1 MTEQPS
7 SGSHLASTSVPVTSG
22 HLPPWEVA
30 ELPEPLPFSV
40 RNAFK
45 IIGPGAIM
53 LAASIG
59 GGEWLVGPATVIK
72 HGPGVLWI
80 ATVAIVLQL
89 IFNLEGIRYTL
100 YTGEPALSG
109 IMRLKPGCRFWGGAY
124 VLLTAMQLG
133 VPALAP
139 ATAVTVFG
147 MMMDRVPTAAPTDQ
161 ESRAV
166 EKSVDGEDAVRLHQQ
181 QQQQQAASDRG
192 TLLKITYGI
201 IAITLV
207 ILMFGGTIERML
219 EIASWFMI
227 AYIFIFL
234 IAVNLWF
241 VPGDIWASTLAGF
254 FEFGNWPTGV
264 EPLLMAT
271 FFATA
276 GSGGIGNLTIS
287 NWIRDK
293 GFGMGA
299 IVGAIPSAVGA
310 KEVRLSHVGKVFAI
324 TADNLRRWKIWWRY
338 VVLDQMWLWAAGCF
352 CGMFLN
358 VNLARAII
366 PEGTDLSKVG
376 AGAFQAQYMAEH
388 FWRGLWIL
396 GLLNGFWILFSTQL
410 GNTDVL
416 VRTLTDTLWTASRR
430 VRSWREGSI
439 ATVYYSLL
447 LVFTAWGLIAV
458 HLGTAMTLFKYLGT
472 MAGVVMS
479 IAGVQLYL
487 VNTRLLPRELQ
498 PSWWRKAALLICSL
512 AYGAMSLVAGYD
524 VVSKWFA

>member
-1 MTEQPS
+1 MNDQS
-7 SGSHLASTSVPVTSG
+7 NSDSKRLLGG
-22 HLPPWEVA
+22 QLPPWEVA
-30 ELPEPLPFSV
+30 ELPEPLPFSF

-45 IIGPGAIM
+45 VIGPGAIM

-59 GGEWLVGPATVIK
+59 GGEWLIGPATVIK

-100 YTGEPALSG
+100 YTGEPAISG

-139 ATAVTVFG
+139 AAAVTVFG
-147 MMMDRVPTAAPTDQ
+147 MMMDRVPVEAPEDK
-161 ESRAV
+161 ELREA
-166 EKSVDGEDAVRLHQQ
+166 EKSGDATVSAGLQQ
-181 QQQQQAASDRG
+181 RRERAASDRG
-192 TLLKITYGI
+192 KLLKITYGI
-201 IAITLV
+201 IVVTLLM
-207 ILMFGGTIERML
+207 LMFGGTIERML
-219 EIASWFMI
+219 EWSSWFMI

-234 IAVNLWF
+234 IAVNVWF
-241 VPGDIWASTLAGF
+241 VPSEQWLITLRGF
-254 FEFGNWPTGV
+254 VSFGEWPQGV

-287 NWIRDK
+287 NWVRDK

-299 IVGAIPSAVGA
+299 VVGAIPSAVGA
-310 KEVRLSHVGKVFAI
+310 KEIRLSHVGKVFAI
-324 TADNLRRWKIWWRY
+324 TLDNMRRWRIWWRY
-338 VVLDQMWLWAAGCF
+338 VVIDQVWVWALGCF

-358 VNLARAII
+358 VNLAQAII
-366 PEGTDLSKVG
+366 KPGTDLSKIG
-376 AGAFQAQYMAEH
+376 AGAFQAQYMAEN
-388 FWRGLWIL
+388 FWSALWIL

-416 VRTLTDTLWTASRR
+416 IRTLTDTLWTASSR
-430 VRSWREGSI
+430 VRTWRDGSI
-439 ATVYYSLL
+439 AKVYYSLL
-447 LVFTAWGLIAV
+447 FVFTAWGLVAV
-458 HLGTAMTLFKYLGT
+458 HLGSAMTLFKYLGT
-472 MAGVVMS
+472 MAGVVMA

-512 AYGAMSLVAGYD
+512 AYGTMSLIAITD
-524 VVSKWFA
+524 VVRKWFA

>member
-1 MTEQPS
+1 MNGVPS
-7 SGSHLASTSVPVTSG
+7 SDSESLSSG
-22 HLPPWEVA
+22 QLPPWEVA
-30 ELPEPLPFSV
+30 ELPEPLPFSI

-72 HGPGVLWI
+72 HGPNVLWI

-100 YTGEPALSG
+100 YTGEPAISG

-124 VLLTAMQLG
+124 VLLTAFQLG

-139 ATAVTVFG
+139 AAAVTVFG
-147 MMMDRVPTAAPTDQ
+147 MMQNRVPVAAPSDQ
-161 ESRAV
+161 EWQDVAHAGAV
-166 EKSVDGEDAVRLHQQ
+166 EADALLRNQE
-181 QQQQQAASDRG
+181 QQAAKDARFN
-192 TLLKITYGI
+192 LKITYGVI
-201 IAITLV
+201 LVTLL

-219 EIASWFMI
+219 EWASWFMI

-234 IAVNLWF
+234 IAVNVWF
-241 VPGDIWASTLAGF
+241 VKADVWAGTLRGF
-254 FEFGNWPTGV
+254 FSFGEWPTGI
-264 EPLLMAT
+264 EPLLMAS

-299 IVGAIPSAVGA
+299 VVGAIPSAVGA
-310 KEVRLSHVGKVFAI
+310 KQIHLSHVGKVFAI
-324 TADNLRRWKIWWRY
+324 TSENLRRWRTWWRY
-338 VVLDQMWLWAAGCF
+338 VVIDQVWVWALGCF
-352 CGMFLN
+352 LGMFLN
-358 VNLARAII
+358 VNLAQAII
-366 PEGTDLSKVG
+366 PKGTDLSKIG

-388 FWRGLWIL
+388 FWSALWIL

-416 VRTLTDTLWTASRR
+416 VRTLTDTLWTASSR
-430 VRSWREGSI
+430 VRQWRDGSI
-439 ATVYYSLL
+439 AKVYYSLL
-447 LVFTAWGLIAV
+447 FVFTAWGLIAV
-458 HLGTAMTLFKYLGT
+458 HLGTAMQLFQYLAT

-498 PSWWRKAALLICSL
+498 PSWWRKAALLLCSL
-512 AYGAMSLVAGYD
+512 AYGMMSVVAITN
-524 VVSKWFA
+524 VVRKWFT

>member
-7 SGSHLASTSVPVTSG
+7 LGSHLASANVTSTSG
-22 HLPPWEVA
+22 QLPPWEVA

-59 GGEWLVGPATVIK
+59 GGEWLIGPATVIM

-147 MMMDRVPTAAPTDQ
+147 MMMNRVPVEAPSDKEVQAAD
-161 ESRAV
+161 
-166 EKSVDGEDAVRLHQQ
+166 KSGEALASAELQQ
-181 QQQQQAASDRG
+181 QREQAKSDRS

-201 IAITLV
+201 IVVTLL

-219 EIASWFMI
+219 EWASWFMI

-234 IAVNLWF
+234 IAVNLRF
-241 VPGDIWASTLAGF
+241 VPGAVWLSTLAGF
-254 FEFGNWPTGV
+254 FDFGNWPTGV
-264 EPLLMAT
+264 DPLLMAT

-287 NWIRDK
+287 NWVRDK

-299 IVGAIPSAVGA
+299 VVGAIPSAVGA

-324 TADNLRRWKIWWRY
+324 TADNLRRWRLWWKY
-338 VVLDQMWLWAAGCF
+338 VVLDQVWLWALGCF

-358 VNLARAII
+358 VNLAQAII
-366 PEGTDLSKVG
+366 KPGTDLSKIG
-376 AGAFQAQYMAEH
+376 AGAFQAQYMAKH
-388 FWRGLWIL
+388 FWQGLWVL

-416 VRTLTDTLWTASRR
+416 IRTLTDTLWTASSR
-430 VRSWREGSI
+430 VRRWRDGSI
-439 ATVYYSLL
+439 AKVYYSLL

-472 MAGVVMS
+472 MAGVVMA

>member
-1 MTEQPS
+1 MTEP
-7 SGSHLASTSVPVTSG
+7 PTSG
-22 HLPPWEVA
+22 VSAPSASGRDSRGQLPPWEVA

-59 GGEWLVGPATVIK
+59 GGEWLSGPATVTK

-100 YTGEPALSG
+100 YTGEPAISG

-139 ATAVTVFG
+139 AAAVTVFG
-147 MMMDRVPTAAPTDQ
+147 MMQNRVPIAPPSDDEWQ
-161 ESRAV
+161 DVAHAGAV
-166 EKSVDGEDAVRLHQQ
+166 EAEALLQKQQ
-181 QQQQQAASDRG
+181 VQAALDVRFN
-192 TLLKITYGI
+192 LKITYGI
-201 IAITLV
+201 IVVTLL

-219 EIASWFMI
+219 EWASWFMI

-234 IAVNLWF
+234 TAVNLWF
-241 VPGDIWASTLAGF
+241 VPAKIWGSTLAGF
-254 FEFGNWPTGV
+254 FEFGYWPTGV
-264 EPLLMAT
+264 EPLMIAT

-276 GSGGIGNLTIS
+276 GSGGIGNLTIT

-293 GFGMGA
+293 GFGMGGV
-299 IVGAIPSAVGA
+299 VGAIPSAVGA
-310 KEVRLSHVGKVFAI
+310 KQVHLSHVGKVFAI
-324 TADNLRRWKIWWRY
+324 TADNMRRWRIWWRY
-338 VVLDQMWLWAAGCF
+338 VVIDQVWLWALGCF
-352 CGMFLN
+352 LGMFLN

-366 PEGTDLSKVG
+366 PQGTDLSKIG
-376 AGAFQAQYMAEH
+376 AGAFQAQYMAQH
-388 FWRGLWIL
+388 FWSALWIL

-430 VRSWREGSI
+430 VRSWRDGSI
-439 ATVYYSLL
+439 ARIYYSLL
-447 LVFTAWGLIAV
+447 FVFTAWGLIAV
-458 HLGTAMTLFKYLGT
+458 HFGTAMTLFQYLGT
-472 MAGVVMS
+472 MAGIVMS
-479 IAGVQLYL
+479 IAGVQLYF
-487 VNTRLLPRELQ
+487 VNTRLLPPELQ
-498 PSWWRKAALLICSL
+498 PSWWRKGALLLCSA
-512 AYGAMSLVAGYD
+512 AYGAMSIFAITN
-524 VVSKWFA
+524 VVRKWFA

>member
-1 MTEQPS
+1 MNEPTTSARP
-7 SGSHLASTSVPVTSG
+7 HSTSGT
-22 HLPPWEVA
+22 LPPWDVA
-30 ELPEPLPFSV
+30 ELPQPLPFSF

-45 IIGPGAIM
+45 VIGPGAIM

-80 ATVAIVLQL
+80 ATVAILLQV

-100 YTGEPALSG
+100 YTGEPAISG
-109 IMRLKPGCRFWGGAY
+109 IMRLKPGCRVWGGVY

-139 ATAVTVFG
+139 AAAVTVFG
-147 MMMDRVPTAAPTDQ
+147 MMQNRVPVAAPSEKEVQT
-161 ESRAV
+161 A
-166 EKSVDGEDAVRLHQQ
+166 EKSTDLSDAVRVQKQQ
-181 QQQQQAASDRG
+181 EQATGDRS
-192 TLLKITYGI
+192 TLLYITYGI
-201 IAITLV
+201 ILVTLLM
-207 ILMFGGTIERML
+207 LMFGGTIERML
-219 EIASWFMI
+219 EWSSWFMI
-227 AYIFIFL
+227 GYIFIFL

-241 VPGDIWASTLAGF
+241 VPLETWKSTLRGF
-254 FEFGNWPTGV
+254 VSFGEWPTGV

-287 NWIRDK
+287 NWVRDK
-293 GFGMGA
+293 GFGMGSV
-299 IVGAIPSAVGA
+299 VGAIPSAVGA
-310 KEVRLSHVGKVFAI
+310 KEVRLSHIGKVFAI
-324 TADNLRRWKIWWRY
+324 TTENLGRWRTWWRY
-338 VVLDQMWLWAAGCF
+338 VVLDQVWVWALGCF

-366 PEGTDLSKVG
+366 PQGTDLSKVG

-388 FWRGLWIL
+388 FWSALWIL

-416 VRTLTDTLWTASRR
+416 VRTLTDTLWTASSR
-430 VRSWREGSI
+430 VRRWRDGSI
-439 ATVYYSLL
+439 AKVYYTLL
-447 LVFTAWGLIAV
+447 LIFTAWGLVAV
-458 HLGTAMTLFKYLGT
+458 HLGTAMELFRYLGT
-472 MAGVVMS
+472 MAGFVMS

-512 AYGAMSLVAGYD
+512 AYGTMSVIAITD
-524 VVSKWFA
+524 VVRKWLA

>member
-1 MTEQPS
+1 MNDQS
-7 SGSHLASTSVPVTSG
+7 SSASESNRSG
-22 HLPPWEVA
+22 QLPPWEVA
-30 ELPEPLPFSV
+30 ELPEPLPFSI

-45 IIGPGAIM
+45 IIGPGAIL

-59 GGEWLVGPATVIK
+59 GGEWLIGPAITIQ

-100 YTGEPALSG
+100 YTGEPAISG

-147 MMMDRVPTAAPTDQ
+147 MMMDRVPVEAPEEKELRD
-161 ESRAV
+161 A
-166 EKSVDGEDAVRLHQQ
+166 EKSGDVTASSALQQ
-181 QQQQQAASDRG
+181 QRERAASDRG
-192 TLLKITYGI
+192 KLLKITYGI
-201 IAITLV
+201 IIVTLLM
-207 ILMFGGTIERML
+207 LMFGGTIERML
-219 EIASWFMI
+219 EWSSWFMI

-234 IAVNLWF
+234 IAVNVWF
-241 VPGDIWASTLAGF
+241 VPAEQWLITLRGF
-254 FEFGNWPTGV
+254 VSFGEWPQGV

-299 IVGAIPSAVGA
+299 VVGAIPSAVGA
-310 KEVRLSHVGKVFAI
+310 KEIRLSHVGKVFAI
-324 TADNLRRWKIWWRY
+324 TLDNMRRWRIWWRY
-338 VVLDQMWLWAAGCF
+338 VVIDQVWVWALGCF

-358 VNLARAII
+358 VNLAQAII
-366 PEGTDLSKVG
+366 KPGTDLSKIG

-388 FWRGLWIL
+388 FWSALWIL

-416 VRTLTDTLWTASRR
+416 IRTLTDTLWTASSR
-430 VRSWREGSI
+430 VRSWRDGSI
-439 ATVYYSLL
+439 AKVYYSLL
-447 LVFTAWGLIAV
+447 FVFTAWGLVAV
-458 HLGTAMTLFKYLGT
+458 HLGSAMTLFKYLGT
-472 MAGVVMS
+472 MAGVVMA

-498 PSWWRKAALLICSL
+498 PSWWRKAALLICSA
-512 AYGAMSLVAGYD
+512 AYGTMSLIAITD
-524 VVSKWFA
+524 VVRKWFA

>member
-1 MTEQPS
+1 
-7 SGSHLASTSVPVTSG
+7 
-22 HLPPWEVA
+22 
-30 ELPEPLPFSV
+30 
-40 RNAFK
+40 
-45 IIGPGAIM
+45 M

-59 GGEWLVGPATVIK
+59 GGEWLIGPATVIK

-100 YTGEPALSG
+100 YTGEPAISG

-139 ATAVTVFG
+139 AAAVTVFG
-147 MMMDRVPTAAPTDQ
+147 MMMDRVPVEAPEDK
-161 ESRAV
+161 ELREA
-166 EKSVDGEDAVRLHQQ
+166 EKSGDATVSAGLQQ
-181 QQQQQAASDRG
+181 RRERAASDRG
-192 TLLKITYGI
+192 KLLKITYGI
-201 IAITLV
+201 IVVTLLM
-207 ILMFGGTIERML
+207 LMFGGTIERML
-219 EIASWFMI
+219 EWSSWFMI

-234 IAVNLWF
+234 IAVNVWF
-241 VPGDIWASTLAGF
+241 VPSEQWLITLRGF
-254 FEFGNWPTGV
+254 VSFGEWPQGV

-287 NWIRDK
+287 NWVRDK

-299 IVGAIPSAVGA
+299 VVGAIPSAVGA
-310 KEVRLSHVGKVFAI
+310 KEIRLSHVGKVFAI
-324 TADNLRRWKIWWRY
+324 TLDNMRRWRIWWRY
-338 VVLDQMWLWAAGCF
+338 VVIDQVWVWALGCF

-358 VNLARAII
+358 VNLAQAII
-366 PEGTDLSKVG
+366 KPGTDLSKIG
-376 AGAFQAQYMAEH
+376 AGAFQAQYMAEN
-388 FWRGLWIL
+388 FWSALWIL

-416 VRTLTDTLWTASRR
+416 IRTLTDTLWTASSR
-430 VRSWREGSI
+430 VRTWRDGSI
-439 ATVYYSLL
+439 AKVYYSLL
-447 LVFTAWGLIAV
+447 FVFTAWGLVAV
-458 HLGTAMTLFKYLGT
+458 HLGSAMTLFKYLGT
-472 MAGVVMS
+472 MAGVVMA

-512 AYGAMSLVAGYD
+512 AYGTMSLIAITD
-524 VVSKWFA
+524 VVRKWFA

>member
-7 SGSHLASTSVPVTSG
+7 SGTHLASANVTVASG
-22 HLPPWEVA
+22 QLPPWEVA
-30 ELPEPLPFSV
+30 ELPEPLPFSI
-40 RNAFK
+40 RNMFK

-59 GGEWLVGPATVIK
+59 GGEWLIGPATVIM

-80 ATVAIVLQL
+80 ATIAIVLQVL
-89 IFNLEGIRYTL
+89 FNLEGIRYTL

-109 IMRLKPGCRFWGGAY
+109 IMRLKPGCRFWGGAF

-147 MMMDRVPTAAPTDQ
+147 MMMDRVPAEAPGEKEVREAEKTGDASTSSELQQ
-161 ESRAV
+161 ERERAI
-166 EKSVDGEDAVRLHQQ
+166 
-181 QQQQQAASDRG
+181 SDRS

-201 IAITLV
+201 IVVTLL

-219 EIASWFMI
+219 EWASWFMI
-227 AYIFIFL
+227 VYIFIFL

-254 FEFGNWPTGV
+254 FDFGNWPTGV

-299 IVGAIPSAVGA
+299 VVGAIPSAVGA

-324 TADNLRRWKIWWRY
+324 TADNLRRWRLWWKY
-338 VVLDQMWLWAAGCF
+338 VVLDQVWLWALGCF

-366 PEGTDLSKVG
+366 PQGTDLSKVG
-376 AGAFQAQYMAEH
+376 AGAFQAEYMAKH
-388 FWRGLWIL
+388 FWQGLWVL

-416 VRTLTDTLWTASRR
+416 IRTLTDTLWTASSR
-430 VRSWREGSI
+430 VRRWRDGSI
-439 ATVYYSLL
+439 AKVYYSLL

-472 MAGVVMS
+472 MAGVVMA

>member
-1 MTEQPS
+1 
-7 SGSHLASTSVPVTSG
+7 
-22 HLPPWEVA
+22 VA

-80 ATVAIVLQL
+80 ATIAIVLQL

-100 YTGEPALSG
+100 YTGEPAISG

-139 ATAVTVFG
+139 AAAVTVFG
-147 MMMDRVPTAAPTDQ
+147 MMQNRVPISAPAVDEWQ
-161 ESRAV
+161 DVAYAGAV
-166 EKSVDGEDAVRLHQQ
+166 EAEAALREQQQRANEDARFN
-181 QQQQQAASDRG
+181 
-192 TLLKITYGI
+192 LKITYGVI
-201 IAITLV
+201 VITLLM
-207 ILMFGGTIERML
+207 LMFGGTIERML
-219 EIASWFMI
+219 EWSSWFMI
-227 AYIFIFL
+227 GYIFIFL
-234 IAVNLWF
+234 IAVNVWF
-241 VPGDIWASTLAGF
+241 VPLEVWGGTLKGFVSFGD
-254 FEFGNWPTGV
+254 WPTGV
-264 EPLLMAT
+264 EPLLMAS

-293 GFGMGA
+293 GFGMGSV
-299 IVGAIPSAVGA
+299 VGAIPSAVGA
-310 KEVRLSHVGKVFAI
+310 KQIPLSHVGKVFAI
-324 TADNLRRWKIWWRY
+324 TAENMRRWRTWWRY
-338 VVLDQMWLWAAGCF
+338 VVLDQVWLWALGCF
-352 CGMFLN
+352 AGMFLN
-358 VNLARAII
+358 VNLAQAII
-366 PEGTDLSKVG
+366 PKGTDLSKVG
-376 AGAFQAQYMAEH
+376 AGAFQAEYMAEH
-388 FWRGLWIL
+388 FWSALWIL

-416 VRTLTDTLWTASRR
+416 VRTLTDTLWTASSR

-439 ATVYYSLL
+439 ARVYYTLL
-447 LVFTAWGLIAV
+447 LVFTAWGLVAV
-458 HLGTAMTLFKYLGT
+458 HLGTAMQLFKYLAT
-472 MAGVVMS
+472 MAGIIMA
-479 IAGVQLYL
+479 IASVQLYL

-512 AYGAMSLVAGYD
+512 AYATMSALAIAD
-524 VVSKWFA
+524 VVKELWAYWKAI

>member
-1 MTEQPS
+1 MTES
-7 SGSHLASTSVPVTSG
+7 LTSRG
-22 HLPPWEVA
+22 KLPPWEVA

-59 GGEWLVGPATVIK
+59 GGEWLIGPATVIK

-100 YTGEPALSG
+100 YTGEPAISG
-109 IMRLKPGCRFWGGAY
+109 IMRLRPGCRFWGGAY

-139 ATAVTVFG
+139 AAAVTVFG
-147 MMMDRVPTAAPTDQ
+147 MIQNRVPESAPSDQEWQDVADAGAVEAEGLLREQQATAAADNRFNLQ
-161 ESRAV
+161 
-166 EKSVDGEDAVRLHQQ
+166 
-181 QQQQQAASDRG
+181 
-192 TLLKITYGI
+192 ITYGI
-201 IAITLV
+201 IVVTLLM
-207 ILMFGGTIERML
+207 LMFGGTIERML
-219 EIASWFMI
+219 EWSSWFMI

-234 IAVNLWF
+234 IGVNVWF
-241 VPGDIWASTLAGF
+241 VPASQWWVTLRGF
-254 FEFGNWPTGV
+254 VSFGEWPTGV

-287 NWIRDK
+287 NWVRDK

-299 IVGAIPSAVGA
+299 VVGAIPSAVGA

-324 TADNLRRWKIWWRY
+324 TADNLRRWRVWWHY
-338 VVLDQMWLWAAGCF
+338 VVIDQVWVWALGCF

-358 VNLARAII
+358 VNLAQAII
-366 PEGTDLSKVG
+366 EPGTDLSKIG
-376 AGAFQAQYMAEH
+376 AGAFQAQFMAKY
-388 FWRGLWIL
+388 FWSALWIL

-416 VRTLTDTLWTASRR
+416 VRTLTDTLWTASSR
-430 VRSWREGSI
+430 VRSWRDGSI
-439 ATVYYSLL
+439 AKVYYSLL
-447 LVFTAWGLIAV
+447 AVFTAWGLVAV

-472 MAGVVMS
+472 MAGVVMA

-498 PSWWRKAALLICSL
+498 PSWWRKAALLLCSV
-512 AYGAMSLVAGYD
+512 AYGTMSLIAITD
-524 VVSKWFA
+524 VVRKWIG

>member
-1 MTEQPS
+1 MSETTGLNRTEGFS
-7 SGSHLASTSVPVTSG
+7 RGR
-22 HLPPWEVA
+22 LPDWEVA
-30 ELPEPLPFSV
+30 ELPEPLPFSF

-45 IIGPGAIM
+45 VIGPGAIM

-59 GGEWLVGPATVIK
+59 GGEWLIGPATVIK

-100 YTGEPALSG
+100 YTGEPAISG
-109 IMRLKPGCRFWGGAY
+109 IMRLRPGCRFWGGTY

-139 ATAVTVFG
+139 AAAVTVFG
-147 MMMDRVPTAAPTDQ
+147 MAMDRVPVEPPTQ
-161 ESRAV
+161 KEI
-166 EKSVDGEDAVRLHQQ
+166 
-181 QQQQQAASDRG
+181 QAAQEPREATGNLGIQVEVEERLTQSAKDRS
-192 TLLKITYGI
+192 LILYITYGI
-201 IAITLV
+201 IVVTLLM
-207 ILMFGGTIERML
+207 LMFGGTIERML
-219 EIASWFMI
+219 EISSWFMI
-227 AYIFIFL
+227 GYIFIFL
-234 IAVNLWF
+234 FAVNLWF
-241 VPGDIWASTLAGF
+241 VPLKQWLITLRGFAS
-254 FEFGNWPTGV
+254 FGEWPSGV

-276 GSGGIGNLTIS
+276 GAGGIGNLTIS
-287 NWIRDK
+287 NWVRDK
-293 GFGMGA
+293 GFGMGSV
-299 IVGAIPSAVGA
+299 VGAIPSAVGA

-324 TADNLRRWKIWWRY
+324 TAENLRRWRTWWRY
-338 VVLDQMWLWAAGCF
+338 VVLDQVWVWALGCF
-352 CGMFLN
+352 LGMFLN
-358 VNLARAII
+358 VNLAQAII
-366 PEGTDLSKVG
+366 EKGTDLSKIG

-416 VRTLTDTLWTASRR
+416 IRTLTDTLWTASSR

-439 ATVYYSLL
+439 ARVYYTLL
-447 LVFTAWGLIAV
+447 LVFTAWGLVAV
-458 HLGTAMTLFKYLGT
+458 HLGSAMTLFKYLGT

-512 AYGAMSLVAGYD
+512 AYGVFSVVAIQSE
-524 VVSKWFA
+524 VRKWFG

>member
-1 MTEQPS
+1 MTEP
-7 SGSHLASTSVPVTSG
+7 PTSG
-22 HLPPWEVA
+22 VTVPSASEQTSRGKLPSWEVA
-30 ELPEPLPFSV
+30 ELPEPLPFSI
-40 RNAFK
+40 RNMFK

-59 GGEWLVGPATVIK
+59 GGEWLIGPATVIK

-147 MMMDRVPTAAPTDQ
+147 MMVNRVPVAAPADDEWQ
-161 ESRAV
+161 DVAHAGAV
-166 EKSVDGEDAVRLHQQ
+166 EAEAMLTK
-181 QQQQQAASDRG
+181 QQAEAKSDSSFN
-192 TLLKITYGI
+192 LKITYGI
-201 IAITLV
+201 IVVTLL

-219 EIASWFMI
+219 EWASWFMI
-227 AYIFIFL
+227 GYIFIFL
-234 IAVNLWF
+234 IGVNLWF
-241 VPGDIWASTLAGF
+241 VPGTIWASTLAGF
-254 FEFGNWPTGV
+254 FDFGNWPTGV

-299 IVGAIPSAVGA
+299 VVGAIPSVVGG

-324 TADNLRRWKIWWRY
+324 TTDNLRRWRLWWKY
-338 VVLDQMWLWAAGCF
+338 VVLDQVWLWALGCF

-366 PEGTDLSKVG
+366 PHGTDLSKVG
-376 AGAFQAQYMAEH
+376 AGAFQAQYRAEH
-388 FWRGLWIL
+388 FWRGLWVL

-416 VRTLTDTLWTASRR
+416 VRTLTDTLWTASSR
-430 VRSWREGSI
+430 VRRWRDGSI
-439 ATVYYSLL
+439 AQVYYSLL

-472 MAGVVMS
+472 MAGVVMA

>member
-1 MTEQPS
+1 MNSVNDTTRSTE
-7 SGSHLASTSVPVTSG
+7 STTLVPG
-22 HLPPWEVA
+22 QLPAWEVA
-30 ELPEPLPFSV
+30 ELPEPLPFSF

-45 IIGPGAIM
+45 VIGPGAIM

-80 ATVAIVLQL
+80 ATVAILLQV

-100 YTGEPALSG
+100 YTGEPAISG
-109 IMRLKPGCRFWGGAY
+109 IMRLKPGCRVWGGMY

-139 ATAVTVFG
+139 AAAVTVFG
-147 MMMDRVPTAAPTDQ
+147 MIQNRVPVAAPSSKEVQT
-161 ESRAV
+161 A
-166 EKSVDGEDAVRLHQQ
+166 EKSTNLSEPIGLQKQQ
-181 QQQQQAASDRG
+181 EQATADRG
-192 TLLKITYGI
+192 TLLYITYGI
-201 IAITLV
+201 ILVTLLM
-207 ILMFGGTIERML
+207 LMFGGTIERML
-219 EIASWFMI
+219 EWSSWFMI

-241 VPGDIWASTLAGF
+241 VPLETWKSTLRGF
-254 FEFGNWPTGV
+254 VSFGEWPTGV

-287 NWIRDK
+287 NWVRDK
-293 GFGMGA
+293 GFGMGSV
-299 IVGAIPSAVGA
+299 VGAIPSAVGA
-310 KEVRLSHVGKVFAI
+310 KEVRLSHIGKVFAI
-324 TADNLRRWKIWWRY
+324 TTESLSRWRTWWRY
-338 VVLDQMWLWAAGCF
+338 VVLDQVWVWALGCF

-366 PEGTDLSKVG
+366 PQGTDLSKVG

-388 FWRGLWIL
+388 FWSALWIL

-416 VRTLTDTLWTASRR
+416 VRTLTDTLWTASSR
-430 VRSWREGSI
+430 VRRWRDGSI
-439 ATVYYSLL
+439 AKVYYTLL
-447 LVFTAWGLIAV
+447 LIFTAWGLVAV
-458 HLGTAMTLFKYLGT
+458 HLGTAMELFRYLGT
-472 MAGVVMS
+472 MAGFVMS

-512 AYGAMSLVAGYD
+512 AYGTMSAIAGYD
-524 VVSKWFA
+524 VVRKWFA

>member
-1 MTEQPS
+1 MTEPNS
-7 SGSHLASTSVPVTSG
+7 SDHLRPVANEPTVKG
-22 HLPPWEVA
+22 QLPTWEVA
-30 ELPEPLPFSV
+30 ELPEPLPFSI
-40 RNAFK
+40 RNMFR

-59 GGEWLVGPATVIK
+59 GGEWLIGPATVIK

-80 ATVAIVLQL
+80 ATVAIALQL

-147 MMMDRVPTAAPTDQ
+147 MMMDRVPVEAPSAKEVQTADQ
-161 ESRAV
+161 SSESLAN
-166 EKSVDGEDAVRLHQQ
+166 LQQ
-181 QQQQQAASDRG
+181 QHEKAKSDRS
-192 TLLKITYGI
+192 TLLMITYGI
-201 IAITLV
+201 IVVTLL

-219 EIASWFMI
+219 EWASWFMI

-241 VPGDIWASTLAGF
+241 VPGAIWLSTLAGF
-254 FEFGNWPTGV
+254 FDFGNWPTGV

-287 NWIRDK
+287 NWVRDK

-299 IVGAIPSAVGA
+299 VVGAIPSAVGA

-324 TADNLRRWKIWWRY
+324 TADNLRRWRLWWKY
-338 VVLDQMWLWAAGCF
+338 VVLDQVWLWALGCF

-366 PEGTDLSKVG
+366 PHGTDLSKVG

-388 FWRGLWIL
+388 FWRGLWVL

-416 VRTLTDTLWTASRR
+416 VRTLTDTLWTASSR
-430 VRSWREGSI
+430 VRRWRDGSI
-439 ATVYYSLL
+439 AKVYYSLL
-447 LVFTAWGLIAV
+447 LVFTAWGLVAV

-472 MAGVVMS
+472 MAGVVMA

-524 VVSKWFA
+524 VVSKWLG

>member
-1 MTEQPS
+1 MTDQMS
-7 SGSHLASTSVPVTSG
+7 SGSQLPSVNLSSKSG
-22 HLPPWEVA
+22 VLPPWEVA
-30 ELPEPLPFSV
+30 ELPEPLPFSI

-59 GGEWLVGPATVIK
+59 GGEWLIGPATVIK

-100 YTGEPALSG
+100 YTGEPAISG
-109 IMRLKPGCRFWGGAY
+109 IMRLKPGCRFWGGTY

-147 MMMDRVPTAAPTDQ
+147 MMMDRVPVEAPSVKEIAHADESGDAAVATEHAQ
-161 ESRAV
+161 QRERAV
-166 EKSVDGEDAVRLHQQ
+166 
-181 QQQQQAASDRG
+181 SDRG
-192 TLLKITYGI
+192 TLLLITYGI
-201 IAITLV
+201 IAITLL

-219 EIASWFMI
+219 EISSWFMI
-227 AYIFIFL
+227 GYIFLFL
-234 IAVNLWF
+234 ISVNLWF
-241 VPGDIWASTLAGF
+241 VPGEIWIGTLRGF

-264 EPLLMAT
+264 EPLLLAT

-287 NWIRDK
+287 NWVRDK

-299 IVGAIPSAVGA
+299 VVGAIPSAVGG
-310 KEVRLSHVGKVFAI
+310 KQIHLSHVGKVFAI
-324 TADNLRRWKIWWRY
+324 TADNMRRWRIWWRY
-338 VVLDQMWLWAAGCF
+338 VVIDQVWVWAAGCF
-352 CGMFLN
+352 FGMFLN

-366 PEGTDLSKVG
+366 PHGTDLSKIG

-388 FWRGLWIL
+388 FWRGLWLL

-416 VRTLTDTLWTASRR
+416 VRTLTDTLWTASSR
-430 VRSWREGSI
+430 VRSWRAGSI
-439 ATVYYSLL
+439 AKVYYSLL
-447 LVFTAWGLIAV
+447 LVFSAWGLIAV
-458 HLGTAMTLFKYLGT
+458 HLGSAMTLFKYLGT
-472 MAGVVMS
+472 MAGVVMA
-479 IAGVQLYL
+479 IASVQLYL

-512 AYGAMSLVAGYD
+512 AYGTMSVVAGYD

>member
-1 MTEQPS
+1 MTDQ
-7 SGSHLASTSVPVTSG
+7 SHSDSQRLPG
-22 HLPPWEVA
+22 GQLPPWEVA
-30 ELPEPLPFSV
+30 ELPEPLPFSF

-45 IIGPGAIM
+45 VIGPGAIM

-59 GGEWLVGPATVIK
+59 GGEWLIGPATVIK

-100 YTGEPALSG
+100 YTGEPAISG

-147 MMMDRVPTAAPTDQ
+147 MMMDRVPVEAPSDKEVQTADKSS
-161 ESRAV
+161 ESLAN
-166 EKSVDGEDAVRLHQQ
+166 LQQ
-181 QQQQQAASDRG
+181 QSEQAALDRSK
-192 TLLKITYGI
+192 LLKITYGI
-201 IAITLV
+201 IVVTLL

-219 EIASWFMI
+219 EWSSWFMI

-234 IAVNLWF
+234 IAVNVWF
-241 VPGDIWASTLAGF
+241 VPAEQWLVTLRGF
-254 FEFGNWPTGV
+254 VSFGEWPQGV

-287 NWIRDK
+287 NWVRDK

-299 IVGAIPSAVGA
+299 VVGAIPSAVGA
-310 KEVRLSHVGKVFAI
+310 KEIRLSHVGKVFAI
-324 TADNLRRWKIWWRY
+324 TLDNLRRWRIWWRY
-338 VVLDQMWLWAAGCF
+338 VVIDQVWVWAVGCF

-358 VNLARAII
+358 VNLAQAII
-366 PEGTDLSKVG
+366 KPGTDLSKIG

-388 FWRGLWIL
+388 FWSALWIL

-416 VRTLTDTLWTASRR
+416 IRTLTDTLWTASSR
-430 VRSWREGSI
+430 VRTWRDGSI
-439 ATVYYSLL
+439 AKVYYSLL
-447 LVFTAWGLIAV
+447 LVFTAWGLVAV

-472 MAGVVMS
+472 MAGVVMA

-498 PSWWRKAALLICSL
+498 PSWWRKAALLICSA
-512 AYGAMSLVAGYD
+512 AYGVMSLIAITD
-524 VVSKWFA
+524 VVRKWFG